1 MRGMG
6 RRRPLK
12 PLERASRRILARMLG
27 GTARPIP
34 GCEPP
39 EPRSVLV
46 VRPDSRLGNLVL
58 VLPLLDGLR
67 RRFPGARVTLLA
79 SDRFAA
85 LTGGQGYDVLPVAK
99 ARMASRPWL
108 FPGFAMRLR
117 GLGFEC
123 ALDASH
129 PFAFSLSGAAACRL
143 SGAGTRIGSE
153 AGGRDGWYTH
163 LVPGM
168 STDDHES
175 RTLHRLGSLWDGW
188 PGFSPPVL
196 KARGRSSPGG
206 IGLHVGASRGKFI
219 PRNMLAGIAAGLC
232 GMGRVTLFWSGPEE
246 HAIACSLEGQ
256 GPAVS
261 PALDIDGLLDA
272 VSGLDLFV
280 TADNG
285 PMHVAS
291 ALGVPVLALFRF
303 PNMARFGPLS
313 EGSRVLCDPVG
324 PPAEDVLEAARG
336 MLAGPGR
343 A

>member
-1 MRGMG
+1 MG

-27 GTARPIP
+27 GPARPVS

-46 VRPDSRLGNLVL
+46 VRPDSRLGNLVF

-67 RRFPGARVTLLA
+67 RRFPDAGVTLLA
-79 SDRFAA
+79 SDRFASLPA
-85 LTGGQGYDVLPVAK
+85 GQGYEVLPVAK

-108 FPGFAMRLR
+108 FPGFAAKLR
-117 GLGFEC
+117 GLGFDC

-153 AGGRDGWYTH
+153 AGSGGRDGWYTH
-163 LVPGM
+163 LVPGL
-168 STDDHES
+168 SPGDHES
-175 RTLHRLGSLWDGW
+175 RTLHRLGSLWSGW
-188 PGFSPPVL
+188 PAFSPPVL
-196 KARGRSSPGG
+196 KARGAASPGG
-206 IGLHVGASRGKFI
+206 IGLHVGASRGKFM
-219 PRNMLAGIAAGLC
+219 PRDTLAGIAGGLAS
-232 GMGRVTLFWSGPEE
+232 MGRVTLFWSGPEE
-246 HAIACSLEGQ
+246 HGTAAGLEGP
-256 GPAVS
+256 GVSVS

-291 ALGVPVLALFRF
+291 ALGVPVLALFRY
-303 PNMARFGPLS
+303 PNSDRFGPLS
-313 EGSRVLCDPVG
+313 EGSKVLYDPAG
-324 PPAEDVLEAARG
+324 PPVETVLEAACG
-336 MLAGPGR
+336 MLTGR
-343 A
+343 RRV

>member
-1 MRGMG
+1 MG

-27 GTARPIP
+27 GPARPAT

-58 VLPLLDGLR
+58 VLPLMDGLR
-67 RRFPGARVTLLA
+67 RRFPDARVTLLA

-85 LTGGQGYDVLPVAK
+85 LPAGQGYDVLPVAK

-108 FPGFAMRLR
+108 FPGFAGRLR
-117 GLGFEC
+117 AMGFDC
-123 ALDASH
+123 AVDASH

-143 SGAGTRIGSE
+143 SGAVTRIGSG
-153 AGGRDGWYTH
+153 AGGQEGWYTH
-163 LVPGM
+163 LVAGM
-168 STDDHES
+168 SPGDHES
-175 RTLHRLGSLWDGW
+175 RTLHRLGSLWKGW

-196 KARGRSSPGG
+196 KARGASSPGG

-219 PRNMLAGIAAGLC
+219 PQDMLAGIAAGLC

-246 HAIACSLEGQ
+246 HAIACSLEGR
-256 GPAVS
+256 GLAVS

-303 PNMARFGPLS
+303 PNHSRFGPLS
-313 EGSRVLCDPVG
+313 EGSRVLYDPGG
-324 PPAEDVLEAARG
+324 PPAGMVLEAARG
-336 MLAGPGR
+336 MLAGRGG